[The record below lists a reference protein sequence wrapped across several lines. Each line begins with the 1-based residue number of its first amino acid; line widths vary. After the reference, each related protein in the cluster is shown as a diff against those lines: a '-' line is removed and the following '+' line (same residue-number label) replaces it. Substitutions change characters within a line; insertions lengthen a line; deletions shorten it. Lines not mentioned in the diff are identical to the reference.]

1 MSGNNMTDEI
11 ETANAEADQSSVDN
25 NNLSVEDFAMRRIGQ
40 LTPEAEEPKEEEA
53 RETEEQETEE
63 VTEEETDES
72 VETEEATEETEESDN
87 VLSQLDLDDM
97 SEEDLR
103 ELADKLGSRAV
114 ARFGE
119 LTAKRKAAEERLASL
134 EAELKEKPNP
144 LETRKVENNPYSN
157 LDSVEK
163 LQAKAG
169 EVDQVVQWAE
179 DILFESDGY
188 SADDIVTEIEGKE
201 WTKKD
206 VRQALLKARKAQ
218 KTFLPDQLNKVQ
230 AQIEGERFADSLAD
244 RARKE
249 LNWLEGEDN
258 DLRKHFEATIG
269 DERFKQ
275 LKKVVKREA
284 PDIAAQLDYWFAH
297 ATNSIYGRKPVTER
311 KTSAV
316 LNPPKSASPSASKPE
331 KGMGR
336 TAKALKELEARFKET
351 GSANDFA
358 NLRKLKMASRR

>member
-1 MSGNNMTDEI
+1 MTDEI
-11 ETANAEADQSSVDN
+11 ETANAEADQSSVEN
-25 NNLSVEDFAMRRIGQ
+25 NNISVEDFAMRRLGELNPVAEEPQ
-40 LTPEAEEPKEEEA
+40 EEVTEEAEE
-53 RETEEQETEE
+53 QVTEE
-63 VTEEETDES
+63 VTEEEAEES
-72 VETEEATEETEESDN
+72 VETEEATEETEESTD

-134 EAELKEKPNP
+134 EAKLKETPNP
-144 LETRKVENNPYSN
+144 LETKKVENNPYGN

-163 LQAKAG
+163 LQTKAG
-169 EVDQVVQWAE
+169 EVDQVVEWAE

-188 SADDIVTEIEGKE
+188 AADDVVTEIEGRE

-218 KTFLPDQLNKVQ
+218 KTFLPDQLKKVQ
-230 AQIEGERFADSLAD
+230 AQIEGEQFANSLAD
-244 RARKE
+244 QAKKE
-249 LNWLEGEDN
+249 LTWLEGEDN

-284 PDIAAQLDYWFAH
+284 PEVAAQLDYWFAH

-316 LNPPKSASPSASKPE
+316 LNPPKSASPSASKPD

-336 TAKALKELEARFKET
+336 TAKALKELEARFKQT

-358 NLRKLKMASRR
+358 NLRKFKMASRH